1 MARRQV
7 SADRALRNKLRSPGR
22 PYPRKDVERAF
33 WRRIAEGLTSE
44 DAALAVGVS
53 GPVGSRWF
61 RHGGGMPPLSLAE
74 PSGRY
79 LSFAE
84 REEIAL
90 LRAQGHGVREIARRV
105 GRDPGT
111 ISRELRRNVATR
123 AGQVEYRATV
133 AQWKAEE
140 AAKLAANPPAA

>member
-53 GPVGSRWF
+53 GPVGSR
-61 RHGGGMPPLSLAE
+61 
-74 PSGRY
+74 
-79 LSFAE
+79 
-84 REEIAL
+84 
-90 LRAQGHGVREIARRV
+90 
-105 GRDPGT
+105 
-111 ISRELRRNVATR
+111 
-123 AGQVEYRATV
+123 
-133 AQWKAEE
+133 
-140 AAKLAANPPAA
+140 

>member
-1 MARRQV
+1 
-7 SADRALRNKLRSPGR
+7 
-22 PYPRKDVERAF
+22 
-33 WRRIAEGLTSE
+33 
-44 DAALAVGVS
+44 
-53 GPVGSRWF
+53 
-61 RHGGGMPPLSLAE
+61 
-74 PSGRY
+74 
-79 LSFAE
+79 
-84 REEIAL
+84 
-90 LRAQGHGVREIARRV
+90 VREIARRV